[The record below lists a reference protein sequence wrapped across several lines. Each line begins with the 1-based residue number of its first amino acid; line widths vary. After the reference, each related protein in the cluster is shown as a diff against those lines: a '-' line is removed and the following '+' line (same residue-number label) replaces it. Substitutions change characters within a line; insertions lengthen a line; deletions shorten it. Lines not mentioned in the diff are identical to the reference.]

1 MKSFVTVV
9 LCLLLATSLTYAQ
22 GVGASGDLKGTVTDP
37 QGAAV
42 SNATVT
48 VVQPERGTKRT
59 TTTDS
64 DGNYRVPGLPPANY
78 DVTVERSGFATLVQK
93 GVVVRVGEIV
103 NLDFHL
109 KLSTVATTVEVS
121 AAPPLVE
128 TDRGSQADTVTQQ
141 YITDLPIDRRDYLT
155 YTLLMPGTSQSNQL
169 TASTDGGFR
178 VVQTPQSG
186 VSFYGSN
193 GRGNSVTVDGGEAN
207 DDGGGVRLTVTQEA
221 VQEFQINR
229 SNYNAELGGAS
240 GGAINVVTKSG
251 TNKLHGTLFAFFR
264 DDAMDARNP
273 FSIGPALAP
282 GQIFDPAL
290 PDSTGVPLK
299 DSLSRQQFGG
309 SVGFPI
315 TPDKTFLYMAYEGLR
330 RDEEHP
336 APLFTST
343 NIFRP
348 NAGQT
353 AIISGLAALPGN
365 PPVPCLTGQPA
376 LPAATCAA
384 ILTNILTVNPAA
396 SPLDAF
402 LVNEFETNSGLFP
415 FADGQDL
422 GVIRLDHRFSE
433 KNQVFFRFNAG
444 RDDQADPNLQALT
457 GFSRAA
463 NTHFFDATALA
474 SWFHTFSPMT
484 LNEAHFQYN
493 YSSADY
499 ASNDSQGVG
508 LDINGFGLF
517 GSNIFLPSFT
527 IMRRYEAGD
536 GLTLLRG
543 HHTIKLGGDFVYR
556 GNHTESHT
564 FFPGRFVFGDLPGG
578 ILSPCLQVPAAC
590 GLTANPTTL
599 NAMQSFSLGLPQF
612 YQQGFDNPV
621 YNYPRP
627 FTALYAQD
635 SWAVRENLTL
645 NFGLRWELDSQY
657 GPLNT
662 YYKDF
667 APRVSF
673 AWDPFKDH
681 KTVVRGGFG
690 IFYSP
695 VYGQIPDVVQ
705 TLGLVNDFRQIAQ
718 VLVPLTGVPG
728 LPPTTNS
735 AAIFQT
741 FFALGLVQ
749 CGGAGNTPCIPASA
763 LLPFGINITHTG
775 AVPPLTVLFAG
786 QPDYRPPYSE
796 QASFGVEREVAPGW
810 SVGLTYIYVHGLRYP
825 WAIDT
830 NLLPTTPTKSLPLAN
845 GGTATFHNWA
855 APQCAVLVSNPCFGN
870 LLLLQGNVYSSEAN
884 SVYHAGIFELK
895 KRFSNHYSIGVN
907 YTYSKAIDDATDYNS
922 DFAASDQV
930 NLAGERGLSDF
941 DQRHSLVV
949 YAAFESPWQGGADA
963 STFEK
968 IFSGFTLTPI
978 FSYHSGHPFNLLAGT
993 DVNGD
998 RHSTTD
1004 RTIGAG
1010 RNTGVGP
1017 NYFSWDMRLQREF
1030 KLGDRASLDLMAEG
1044 FNILNHTNYGSV
1056 NNIVG
1061 PNLGLPTAAG
1071 GQGFLG
1077 FAVSGTNL
1085 VGPSSPLGFTSAL
1098 AKREVQLGLRL
1109 NF

>member
-1 MKSFVTVV
+1 
-9 LCLLLATSLTYAQ
+9 
-22 GVGASGDLKGTVTDP
+22 
-37 QGAAV
+37 
-42 SNATVT
+42 
-48 VVQPERGTKRT
+48 
-59 TTTDS
+59 
-64 DGNYRVPGLPPANY
+64 
-78 DVTVERSGFATLVQK
+78 
-93 GVVVRVGEIV
+93 
-103 NLDFHL
+103 
-109 KLSTVATTVEVS
+109 
-121 AAPPLVE
+121 
-128 TDRGSQADTVTQQ
+128 
-141 YITDLPIDRRDYLT
+141 
-155 YTLLMPGTSQSNQL
+155 
-169 TASTDGGFR
+169 
-178 VVQTPQSG
+178 
-186 VSFYGSN
+186 
-193 GRGNSVTVDGGEAN
+193 
-207 DDGGGVRLTVTQEA
+207 
-221 VQEFQINR
+221 VQEIQINR
-229 SNYNAELGGAS
+229 SNYNADLGGAS
-240 GGAINVVTKSG
+240 GAAINIVTKSG
-251 TNKLHGTLFAFFR
+251 TNHVHGTLFAFFR

-282 GQIFDPAL
+282 GQVFNPLA
-290 PDSTGVPLK
+290 PDSTGVPIK

-309 SVGFPI
+309 SVGFAI
-315 TPDKTFLYMAYEGLR
+315 TPDKTFVYMAYEGLR
-330 RDEEHP
+330 RDEQHP

-343 NIFRP
+343 SIFRP
-348 NAGQT
+348 NGGQQ
-353 AIISGLAALPGN
+353 AIINGLAGLGAVA
-365 PPVPCLTGQPA
+365 VPCLTGQPA
-376 LPAATCAA
+376 LPANVCAG
-384 ILTNILTVNPAA
+384 ILTSALTVSPSTGITPFQAAANP
-396 SPLDAF
+396 F
-402 LVNEFETNSGLFP
+402 LVSEFENNSGLFP

-433 KNQVFFRFNAG
+433 RNQMSVVFHAG

-474 SWFHTFSPMT
+474 SWFHTFSERT
-484 LNEAHFQYN
+484 LNEARFQYN

-499 ASNDSQGVG
+499 ASNDSRGVG

-527 IMRRYEAGD
+527 IMRRYEVAD
-536 GLTLLRG
+536 NLTLLRG
-543 HHTIKLGGDFVYR
+543 HHTIKIGGSFLYR

-578 ILSPCLQVPAAC
+578 LLSPCLQVPAAC
-590 GLTANPTTL
+590 GLTANPSSL

-635 SWAVRENLTL
+635 SWAATENLTL

-657 GPLNT
+657 GPLST

-667 APRVSF
+667 APRLSF

-695 VYGQIPDVVQ
+695 IYGQIPDVVQ
-705 TLGLVNDFRQIAQ
+705 TLGLVDGFRQIAQ

-728 LPPTTNS
+728 LPPAVNS

-741 FFALGLVQ
+741 FFATGLVQ
-749 CGGAGNTPCIPASA
+749 CGGTGNTPCIPSSA
-763 LLPFGINITHTG
+763 LAPFGINITHTG
-775 AVPPLTVLFAG
+775 PVPPLTVLFSG
-786 QPDYRPPYSE
+786 QPNYRPPYAE
-796 QASFGVEREVAPGW
+796 QASFGVEREIAPGW
-810 SVGLTYIYVHGLRYP
+810 SVGLNYIYVHGLRYP

-830 NLLPTTPTKSLPLAN
+830 NLLPTAPTTTVTLAN
-845 GGTATFHNWA
+845 GGTVSLHNWNTSPANPLSPGVAPCAGA
-855 APQCAVLVSNPCFGN
+855 AILTCFANP
-870 LLLLQGNVYSSEAN
+870 LLLQGNVYSSAAN

-895 KRFSNHYSIGVN
+895 KRFTNHYSIAVN

-930 NLAGERGLSDF
+930 NLRGERGLSDF
-941 DQRHSLVV
+941 DQRHNLVV
-949 YAAFESPWQGGADA
+949 YAVLESPWSGGANA
-963 STFEK
+963 STAEK

-1004 RTIGAG
+1004 RAIGAG

-1017 NYFSWDMRLQREF
+1017 DFFTWDMRLQREF
-1030 KLGDRASLDLMAEG
+1030 KLGERATLALMAES
-1044 FNILNHTNYGSV
+1044 FNIVNRTNYGSV

-1061 PNLGLPTAAG
+1061 PNLFLPTAVG
-1071 GQGFLG
+1071 GGGLTG
-1077 FAVSGTNL
+1077 TAVSGTNL

-1098 AKREVQLGLRL
+1098 SKREVQLGLRL
-1109 NF
+1109 SF